1 MKIKL
6 LTLLSV
12 ALVSLMSGQTIQ
24 ILDNTSSVVIPS
36 GSTVNV
42 ITTASTHI
50 TTKFK
55 VKNNSATSPTVTVY
69 RTAIVTNAT
78 GTITA
83 NFPFCF
89 ACNCLPPTTTSAVCT
104 FTANEIAPNASN
116 TSGLWPEINEAPT
129 VGFSKVKYKIVN
141 NSNAADST
149 VLYVTYNGAV
159 GLNEKSFDNFNLSIS
174 PNPVNDMFV
183 VKHTALE
190 SKNASIKVLN
200 IVGSVVKELRIENNE
215 TQTRVDASQLS
226 AGIYFVSVY
235 SNNVLIVSKKIIVS
249 K

>member
-1 MKIKL
+1 MKKKL

-12 ALVSLMSGQTIQ
+12 ALVSLMSAQTMQ
-24 ILDNTSSVVIPS
+24 ILDNTSGAVIPS
-36 GSTVNV
+36 GSTVN
-42 ITTASTHI
+42 ILTTASTNLV
-50 TTKFK
+50 TKFK
-55 VKNNSATSPTVTVY
+55 AKNNSVTSPTVTIY
-69 RTAIVTNAT
+69 RTAIVTNS
-78 GTITA
+78 TA

-116 TSGLWPEINEAPT
+116 TSGLWPEINEAAT

-149 VLYVTYNGAV
+149 VLYITYNGAV
-159 GLNEKSFDNFNLSIS
+159 GLNEKSFDNFNLSVS

-200 IVGSVVKELRIENNE
+200 IVGNIVKEVRIENNE
-215 TQTRVDASQLS
+215 TQTKVDASQLS

-235 SNNVLIVSKKIIVS
+235 SNNALIDSKKIIVS

>member
-12 ALVSLMSGQTIQ
+12 ALVSVMSGQTMQ
-24 ILDNTSSVVIPS
+24 ILDNTSSAVLPS

-50 TTKFK
+50 ITKFK

-69 RTAIVTNAT
+69 RTAIVTNS
-78 GTITA
+78 TA
-83 NFPFCF
+83 DFPFCF

-159 GLNEKSFDNFNLSIS
+159 GLNEKSFDNFNLSVS

-200 IVGSVVKELRIENNE
+200 IVGSVVKEVRIENNE
-215 TQTRVDASQLS
+215 TQTKVDASQLT

-235 SNNVLIVSKKIIVS
+235 SNNVLIDSKKIIVS